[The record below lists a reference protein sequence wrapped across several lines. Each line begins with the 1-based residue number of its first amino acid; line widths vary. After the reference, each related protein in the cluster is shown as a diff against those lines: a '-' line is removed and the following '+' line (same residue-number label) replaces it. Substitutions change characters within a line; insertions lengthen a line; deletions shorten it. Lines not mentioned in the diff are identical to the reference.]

1 MYKLNEY
8 KLNELQK
15 LWSQSDLAHA
25 VDTGTVDELKIFKVI
40 KLYWINYFHDLGFL
54 SLYSNCRMDS
64 GDVSVRQCIV
74 RTLVKVK
81 SKKLYRNISST

>member
-1 MYKLNEY
+1 MHRSAMYKLNEY

-40 KLYWINYFHDLGFL
+40 KLY
-54 SLYSNCRMDS
+54 
-64 GDVSVRQCIV
+64 
-74 RTLVKVK
+74 
-81 SKKLYRNISST
+81 